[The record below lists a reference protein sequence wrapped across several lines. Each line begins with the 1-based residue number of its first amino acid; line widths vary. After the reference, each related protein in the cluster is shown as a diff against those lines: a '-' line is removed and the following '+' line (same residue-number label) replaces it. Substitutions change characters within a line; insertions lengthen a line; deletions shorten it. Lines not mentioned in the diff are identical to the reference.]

1 MYPWLD
7 LYAPYLAIG
16 AILLALAALIWGA
29 LAWRRLQA
37 VEQRYEELTTGTS
50 GGNLEAVLNSH
61 LENVRSTLSDVSLA
75 RQTVQEMEERARSH
89 VQHVAVIRYNPFD
102 HTGGDQSFVLAL
114 ADAQGDGVV
123 INSLHARDGTRIYAK
138 PVKGWSSVHTL
149 TEEEQDAI
157 ARAREGGQDE
167 GEQ

>member
-1 MYPWLD
+1 VYLWLD
-7 LYAPYLAIG
+7 LYAPYLAVG
-16 AILLALAALIWGA
+16 AAAVALAALIWA
-29 LAWRRLQA
+29 ILAWRRLQA
-37 VEQRYEELTTGTS
+37 VQQRYAELTVGTS
-50 GGNLEAVLNSH
+50 GGNLEAVLNTH
-61 LENVRSTLSDVSLA
+61 LENVQAALLEASQA

-138 PVKGWSSVHTL
+138 PVTGWHSVHAL
-149 TEEEQDAI
+149 TDEEQNAI
-157 ARAREGGQDE
+157 ARAKEGGQDE
-167 GEQ
+167 GS

>member
-7 LYAPYLAIG
+7 LYAPLLALG

-29 LAWRRLQA
+29 LAWRRLRA
-37 VEQRYEELTTGTS
+37 VEQRYAELTAGTS

-61 LENVRSTLSDVSLA
+61 LENVQAALSDVSLA

-138 PVKGWSSVHTL
+138 PVKGWRSVHTL

-157 ARAREGGQDE
+157 AKARESGQDE